1 MMQVREDELLKGV
14 DKLAHDE
21 GMLLDGP
28 VWLYALGMTVAAT
41 RTNVHKRHLRQKR
54 RLHLLHNNYFWF
66 GIISAACASA
76 GLALMVGGGY
86 PISLQGSRR
95 RQIT

>member
-1 MMQVREDELLKGV
+1 MQVREDELLKGV
-14 DKLAHDE
+14 DKLAHDR

-28 VWLYALGMTVAAT
+28 VWLYALGLAVAT
-41 RTNVHKRHLRQKR
+41 HTKVHKRKQQQQQP
-54 RLHLLHNNYFWF
+54 LLQNIFFWF
-66 GIISAACASA
+66 GVVATACASA

-95 RQIT
+95 QRIV